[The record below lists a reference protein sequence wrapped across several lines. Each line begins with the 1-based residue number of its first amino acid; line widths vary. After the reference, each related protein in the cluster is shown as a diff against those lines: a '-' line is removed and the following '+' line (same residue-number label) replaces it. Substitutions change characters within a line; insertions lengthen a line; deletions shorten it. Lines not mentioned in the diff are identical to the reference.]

1 MKKRTILTIGLLLIL
16 GFSAS
21 AQNYTLR
28 IHGGIGNA
36 NLKQKMERESSILL
50 TELATATNAN
60 RKLSLQKIDMT
71 DQARTSLLRLWN
83 SFHFKSDYEDN
94 VERCL
99 TDVNGYEIRNIPIT
113 LSPVGGEYKGETEKE
128 LTICFTL
135 NGIISGVHMALS
147 NNVYH
152 TIVNKG
158 IDVTDT
164 RRRLEILNFVEA
176 FRSYYDEKDLESLR
190 QVYSDDAL
198 IITGRVIQ
206 RRSYQNDRPSLKPEI
221 VYSKKNKEQYMKSL
235 ESTFRNNKFIKVSFD
250 SISVVRH
257 PAKPNFY
264 GVTLHQN
271 WKSSNYEDDGYVFLL
286 WEFKDEED
294 EHPVVHVRTW
304 QPDRVGANALAKKD
318 VFNINDFFI
327 P

>member
-1 MKKRTILTIGLLLIL
+1 MKKLFICIALQIFCALFL
-16 GFSAS
+16 S
-21 AQNYTLR
+21 AQNITLK
-28 IHGGIGNA
+28 IHGGVSDA
-36 NLKQKMERESSILL
+36 KLKQTMEQRISALL
-50 TELATATNAN
+50 TEISQAKKADRPL
-60 RKLSLQKIDMT
+60 RLQTIRMT
-71 DQARTSLLRLWN
+71 ENSKTSLSRLWN
-83 SFHFKSDYEDN
+83 SYHFQCEYEEN

-99 TDVNGYEIRNIPIT
+99 TDVNGFEIRNIPIT
-113 LSPVGGEYKGETEKE
+113 LQPMGSGYTGDLEKE
-128 LTICFTL
+128 LTISLLRDGT
-135 NGIISGVHMALS
+135 ISGVHMALS

-152 TIVNKG
+152 NIVNKG
-158 IDVTDT
+158 LDVVDT

-198 IITGRVIQ
+198 IITGRVVM
-206 RRSYQNDRPSLKPEI
+206 RRSHKGDQPSLKPEV

-235 ESTFRNNKFIKVSFD
+235 ESNFRRNKFIKVSFD

-271 WKSSNYEDDGYVFLL
+271 WKSTTYEDDGYVFLL
-286 WEFKDEED
+286 WEFKNEDD

-304 QPDRVGANALAKKD
+304 QPDRIGAKALAKKEI
-318 VFNINDFFI
+318 FNINDFFI

>member
-1 MKKRTILTIGLLLIL
+1 MNKFISSVALLLL
-16 GFSAS
+16 STVCLS

-28 IHGGIGNA
+28 IHGGLTDGA
-36 NLKQKMERESSILL
+36 LKQKMEQRISALL
-50 TELATATNAN
+50 TELSQAKTADRPLNLKKIKMTENA
-60 RKLSLQKIDMT
+60 KASLN
-71 DQARTSLLRLWN
+71 RLWN
-83 SFHFKSDYEDN
+83 SYHFQCNYEEN

-99 TDVNGYEIRNIPIT
+99 TDVNGYEIRNIPIILQPMGSGYT
-113 LSPVGGEYKGETEKE
+113 GDREKE
-128 LTICFTL
+128 LTISLLRDGT
-135 NGIISGVHMALS
+135 ISGVHMALS

-152 TIVNKG
+152 NVVNKG
-158 IDVTDT
+158 LDVVDT

-176 FRSYYDEKDLESLR
+176 FRSYYDEKDLNSLR

-198 IITGRVIQ
+198 IITGKVIM
-206 RRSYQNDRPSLKPEI
+206 RRSYKGDQPSLKPEI

-235 ESTFRNNKFIKVSFD
+235 ENNFRRNKFIKVSFD
-250 SISVVRH
+250 SINVVRH

-271 WKSSNYEDDGYVFLL
+271 WKSSTYEDDGYVFLL
-286 WEFKDEED
+286 WEFKDDND

-304 QPDRVGANALAKKD
+304 QPDRVGAKTLEKKEI
-318 VFNINDFFI
+318 FNINDFFI

>member
-1 MKKRTILTIGLLLIL
+1 MKKLISSTALLIL
-16 GFSAS
+16 CSTFLS
-21 AQNYTLR
+21 AQSITLK
-28 IHGGIGNA
+28 IHGGVSDGA
-36 NLKQKMERESSILL
+36 LKQKMEQRISALL
-50 TELATATNAN
+50 TEISQAKKAS
-60 RKLSLQKIDMT
+60 RPLSLQRIRMT
-71 DQARTSLLRLWN
+71 ETAKASLTRLWD
-83 SFHFKSDYEDN
+83 SYHFQCDYEEN

-113 LSPVGGEYKGETEKE
+113 IQPMGKGYTGDLEKE
-128 LTICFTL
+128 LAISLLRDGT
-135 NGIISGVHMALS
+135 ISGVHMALS

-152 TIVNKG
+152 SIVNKG
-158 IDVTDT
+158 LDVVDT

-198 IITGRVIQ
+198 IITGRVIM
-206 RRSYQNDRPSLKPEI
+206 RRSYKGDQPSLKPEI

-235 ESTFRNNKFIKVSFD
+235 ESNFRRNKFIKVHFD

-271 WKSSNYEDDGYVFLL
+271 WKSTTYEDDGYVFLL
-286 WEFKDEED
+286 WEFKDEND

-304 QPDRVGANALAKKD
+304 QPDRVGATALAKKD
-318 VFNINDFFI
+318 IFNINDFFI

>member
-1 MKKRTILTIGLLLIL
+1 MKKFITSIALLFLSTTWIL
-16 GFSAS
+16 
-21 AQNYTLR
+21 AQSYTLR
-28 IHGGIGNA
+28 IHGGVTDGA
-36 NLKQKMERESSILL
+36 LKQRMEQRISALL
-50 TELATATNAN
+50 TEVSQAKIAN
-60 RKLSLQKIDMT
+60 RPLNLHKIKMTENAKASLM
-71 DQARTSLLRLWN
+71 RLWD
-83 SFHFKSDYEDN
+83 SYHFQCDYEDN

-113 LSPVGGEYKGETEKE
+113 LQPMGSGYSGDLEKE
-128 LTICFTL
+128 LTISLLHDGT
-135 NGIISGVHMALS
+135 ISGVHMALS

-152 TIVNKG
+152 NIVNKG
-158 IDVTDT
+158 VDVVDT

-198 IITGRVIQ
+198 IITGRVIM
-206 RRSYQNDRPSLKPEI
+206 RRSYKGDQPSLKPEI
-221 VYSKKNKEQYMKSL
+221 VYSKKNKEQYMTSL
-235 ESTFRNNKFIKVSFD
+235 ESNFRRNKFIKVSFD

-271 WKSSNYEDDGYVFLL
+271 WKSSTYEDDGYVFLL
-286 WEFKDEED
+286 WEFKDDND

-304 QPDRVGANALAKKD
+304 QPDRVGTKALAKKEI
-318 VFNINDFFI
+318 FNINDFFI